1 MRTIGAVVLSL
12 TLVTC
17 AATTPVPATTARATG
32 DTFGKFVW
40 HDLVTDDIDAARRF
54 YGQLLGWQFMTVTRI
69 GKPYVIATYQ
79 GQPVAGFVP
88 VKPVTGDEVSQW
100 IGYQSVSN
108 VEDRV
113 AAVERAGGK
122 TLVAPV
128 TVAVGRAAVVSDPGG
143 APLGLLRL
151 TAGDPPDEAAPRDHT
166 FFWMEYVARDP
177 AATAAFYADTFG
189 YQRRVTDQ
197 LGTAEYVVLSRGKPR
212 GGVLPAP
219 RADLREAWLPYL
231 LVSDPA
237 PLVKRAE
244 SLGGTVFL
252 APRPEIRR
260 GSLAV
265 VIDPSGAM
273 VALQK
278 YPF

>member
-1 MRTIGAVVLSL
+1 MRSASAVLLSL
-12 TLVTC
+12 VLTSC
-17 AATTPVPATTARATG
+17 AATTPVPATTALSGSETL
-32 DTFGKFVW
+32 GKFVW
-40 HDLVTDDIDAARRF
+40 HDLVTDDIDKVRRF
-54 YGQLLGWQFMTVTRI
+54 YGELLGWQYMTVTRV
-69 GKPYVIATYQ
+69 GKPYVIATYK
-79 GQPVAGFVP
+79 GQPVAGLVP

-100 IGYQSVSN
+100 IGFQSVSN

-128 TVAVGRAAVVSDPGG
+128 TVAVGRAAVVSDPRG
-143 APLGLLRL
+143 APFGLLRL
-151 TAGDPPDEAAPRDHT
+151 TQGDPADEPAPRPHT

-177 AATAAFYADTFG
+177 AATASFYADTFG

-197 LGTAEYVVLSRGKPR
+197 LGAAEYVVLSRGRPR
-212 GGVLPAP
+212 GGILPTP

-237 PLVKRAE
+237 PMVARVQ
-244 SLGGTVFL
+244 SLGGTVL
-252 APRPEIRR
+252 LEPRPDIRR

-265 VIDPSGAM
+265 VVDPSGAM